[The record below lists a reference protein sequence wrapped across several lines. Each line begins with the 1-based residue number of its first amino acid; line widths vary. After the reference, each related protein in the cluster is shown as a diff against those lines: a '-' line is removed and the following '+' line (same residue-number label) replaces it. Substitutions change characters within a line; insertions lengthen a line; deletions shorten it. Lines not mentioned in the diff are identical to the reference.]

1 MVNLIAASEII
12 FEKDT
17 THPEIFQRLERCAI
31 ANQKLAEIGSSQ
43 RPQLVQWCQK
53 LPLMTVI
60 MWQLMQLCLL
70 AVVKAEALDAIY

>member
-1 MVNLIAASEII
+1 MVNSIATSEIVS
-12 FEKDT
+12 EKDT

-31 ANQKLAEIGSSQ
+31 ANQKLAKIASSQ

-53 LPLMTVI
+53 IPLMTVI

-70 AVVKAEALDAIY
+70 AVVKAEALDTIY